1 MPNTLLLFF
10 AIIIAGAVSFFQYFY
25 KNNNRSKIHLFLAIL
40 RFISIFGLLLLL
52 INPIYSR
59 KSYEIVKTPLAIIAD
74 NSASIID
81 LNANEITEELFKKI
95 SENPT
100 LNDKFEVQKYQ
111 FDNKFQVFEKLD
123 FKGKQSNIEQVAKNL
138 KSIHKNILF
147 PTVLITDGNQ
157 TSGSDFVY
165 SFDESN
171 KVYPIIVGDTTTV
184 FDLKINQINVN
195 KYAFAKNKFPVEVF
209 LQYSGK
215 KNINANFSILQSN
228 SVLNKQTISFSPSKR
243 TQIISV
249 LLPADKVGL
258 QVFKATIL
266 SIEKEKNNYNN
277 NKNFA
282 IEVIDQRTNIALIS
296 AINHPDLGAIKRS
309 IETNVQ
315 RKVTILNPNQIKTLT
330 DYNVLIFY
338 QPTASFK
345 QIFEANKL
353 ATINSFIITGT
364 NTDFNFLAQQQTN
377 FEFKMSTQKEDYLA
391 NFNPQFNLFALDNI
405 GFDEFPPLQNSFG
418 TIQSTGNVTILLSS
432 KIRNIETQNPL
443 LAFTEN
449 EGERTAYLFGENIWK
464 WRLQNHI
471 SNKSFE
477 KFDVFLDKTIQF
489 LASNDTKK
497 SLIVTHE
504 NFYNQGDPIEILA
517 QYFNKN
523 YEFDEKA
530 RLTIS
535 VVNSST
541 KATKKYDLLKTNNA
555 FKVNLEG
562 LSAGKYSFLVKELN
576 SNSTYNASF
585 EIIDFDIE
593 KQFVNPDLAKLSQL
607 ATQTKGK
614 LYHPN
619 QVTSL
624 IQSLIENPDY
634 KAVQK
639 TIIKKTP
646 FIDWVWLLV
655 LIALSLAIEWFVRKY
670 HGML

>member
-10 AIIIAGAVSFFQYFY
+10 AIIIAGGLSFFQYFY
-25 KNNNRSKIHLFLAIL
+25 KSNSKSKVTYLLAIL

-52 INPIYSR
+52 INPIISR
-59 KSYEIVKTPLAIIAD
+59 KTYEIVKTPLEIVAD

-81 LNANEITEELFKKI
+81 LKANEVTEELFKKI

-111 FDNKFQVFEKLD
+111 FDNQFQVFEKLD

-165 SFDESN
+165 SFDENN

-209 LQYSGK
+209 LQYSGN
-215 KNINANFSILQSN
+215 KNINANFSILQGN

-258 QVFKATIL
+258 QVFKATIS

-277 NKNFA
+277 SKNFA

-309 IETNVQ
+309 VETNVQ

-330 DYNVLIFY
+330 DYNILIFY

-345 QIFEANKL
+345 QIFETNKL

-418 TIQSTGNVTILLSS
+418 TIQPTGNVTTLLSS

-449 EGERTAYLFGENIWK
+449 EGKRTAYLFGENIWK
-464 WRLQNHI
+464 WRLQSHI
-471 SNKSFE
+471 TNKSFE
-477 KFDVFLDKTIQF
+477 KFDIFLDKTIQF

-541 KATKKYDLLKTNNA
+541 KATKKCDLLKTNNT
-555 FKVNLEG
+555 FKVNLDG

-576 SNSTYNASF
+576 SNSTYNGSF

-619 QVTSL
+619 QVASL

-639 TIIKKTP
+639 EIIKKTP

-655 LIALSLAIEWFVRKY
+655 LIAISLSSEWFIRKY
-670 HGML
+670 NGML

>member
-111 FDNKFQVFEKLD
+111 FDNQFQVFEKLD